1 MEPSRK
7 RTVGQSPYADFFL
20 SVVLVHRKYFC
31 SAGGLGMQPTE
42 SNAQGSNHSFSAKL
56 PASKQAMVT
65 STSVD
70 DATTGGSHQV

>member
-1 MEPSRK
+1 MQVMGEVICTPN
-7 RTVGQSPYADFFL
+7 
-20 SVVLVHRKYFC
+20 VLVHRKYFH
-31 SAGGLGMQPTE
+31 SAGGRSGLGMQPTE

-65 STSVD
+65 STIVD

>member
-1 MEPSRK
+1 M
-7 RTVGQSPYADFFL
+7 GGFGG
-20 SVVLVHRKYFC
+20 SVQVMGEVICTPNVLVHRKYFR
-31 SAGGLGMQPTE
+31 SAGGLGMQPIE